1 MIGHIVA
8 VKWNDRVS
16 EELIAKFEDG
26 LRALPAII
34 PELISY
40 RFGRDLGLRQGN
52 GDFAIIAQLASGDDV
67 PKYLD
72 HPAHQRVVKELL
84 APILAERTVIQFEW
98 EPDFAAS
105 A

>member
-8 VKWNDRVS
+8 VKWNDRVTDH
-16 EELIAKFEDG
+16 LIATFEDG

-52 GDFAIIAQLASGDDV
+52 GDFAILAQLASGDDV

-72 HPAHQRVVKELL
+72 HPAHQRVIKELL

-98 EPDFAAS
+98 EPDFSAS
-105 A
+105 

>member
-8 VKWNDRVS
+8 VRWNDRAT
-16 EELIAKFEDG
+16 EELIATFEEG
-26 LRALPAII
+26 LRALPGII

-40 RFGRDLGLRQGN
+40 RFGRDLALRPGN
-52 GDFAIIAQLASGDDV
+52 GDFAIVAQLASGDDV

-72 HPAHQRVVKELL
+72 HPAHLRVVKELL

-98 EPDFAAS
+98 EPDFVAS
-105 A
+105 V

>member
-1 MIGHIVA
+1 MIGHVVA
-8 VKWNDRVS
+8 LRWNDRATDES
-16 EELIAKFEDG
+16 IASFEEG
-26 LRALPAII
+26 LRALPGII

-40 RFGRDLGLRQGN
+40 RFGCDLALRPGN
-52 GDFAIIAQLASGDDV
+52 GDFAIVAQLASGEDI

-105 A
+105 V

>member
-8 VKWNDRVS
+8 VKWNDRVT
-16 EELIAKFEDG
+16 EDLIATFEDG

-52 GDFAIIAQLASGDDV
+52 GDFAILAQLASGDDV

-72 HPAHQRVVKELL
+72 HPAHQRVIKELL

-98 EPDFAAS
+98 EPDFSAS
-105 A
+105 